1 MSLPS
6 KHEALSSNPRPQ
18 KNEKEKEN
26 SDKLHVNKNQI
37 NIKLL
42 NSDPEYKKEKKE
54 VIFLVLQ
61 VKEKK
66 LQT

>member
-1 MSLPS
+1 
-6 KHEALSSNPRPQ
+6 
-18 KNEKEKEN
+18 
-26 SDKLHVNKNQI
+26 VNKNQI